1 MAKIHRFEASLIEV
15 CQGYAQRVD
24 AFDLG
29 QFWAGPE
36 AILDESLSRVQV
48 NWHRCFQ
55 LNRLI
60 KAGEDGSSFG
70 QKRICF
76 SYLFIRF
83 EALELPLPVI
93 AACVRIRS
101 GRLLRG
107 FYRLLTLAS

>member
-60 KAGEDGSSFG
+60 KAGEDGNF
-70 QKRICF
+70 KLF
-76 SYLFIRF
+76 WPETHLLFISF
-83 EALELPLPVI
+83 HP
-93 AACVRIRS
+93 
-101 GRLLRG
+101 
-107 FYRLLTLAS
+107 F